1 MGSQCRGRAFSVA
14 IGQYKNELETI
25 ERVYAEVLN
34 LINTLHFAYF
44 KTYVGEQVG
53 YLPNGGGGG
62 YGCK

>member
-1 MGSQCRGRAFSVA
+1 MA

-44 KTYVGEQVG
+44 KTYVDEQVG
-53 YLPNGGGGG
+53 YLPNGGEGG